1 MNRFNLS
8 EWALRHQ
15 AFVGFMLVMLI
26 LGGVFAYLRLGQRE
40 DPEFTF
46 RVMVVKTLYPGAT
59 AKEVEEQVTDRLE
72 KKIQELPYL
81 DYLRSYSRPGESE
94 IFVTPRQDVPPR
106 EIADLWYEVRKKI
119 GDIKHTLPP
128 GVVGPFFNDEF
139 GDTYSVLYAFS
150 GEGFGYAE
158 LKDYVDEA
166 RQQLLRVPNV
176 EKCDLIG
183 TQDEKIYVE
192 FSDKRLAQLGLDSV
206 QVGAALQAQNS
217 VVPAG
222 TVITPSRN
230 VPLRVSGKFN
240 SIAEIEALPLYINGN
255 TFRVGDVANVTRTYQ
270 DPPEFKMRFNGK
282 EVIGLGIKMNKK
294 GDVLELG
301 KNLESAMARVQAELP
316 VGIDVAQVA
325 NQPRVVR
332 TAIGEFLRTFSE
344 AVAIVLAVSLM
355 SLGWRTGAVVALT
368 VPVVLA
374 GTFLVMLLAGVDFH
388 RISLGALILALGLLV
403 DDAMIAVEMMARKLE
418 EGLDRIKAASFA
430 YASTAFPML
439 TGTLI
444 TVAGFLP
451 VGLARSSAGEYTGSI
466 FQVVGIALILSWIG
480 AVIFTPY
487 LGYRILKARSPDA
500 SRSRDVFDTPFYHRL
515 RHAVD
520 WCVEHRR
527 LVVIATLALF
537 IAGIAAFRFVPRQ
550 FFPLSNRPELIV
562 DMWLPEGARFAE
574 TEAAAKRF
582 EKVLAKDGE
591 VLHYATYIGGGTPR
605 FFLLISQQLA
615 LTNLAEFVVM
625 TQDNEARERVLH
637 RIRAAFSDD
646 FPGIRGRAMRLNV
659 GPPFDYPILFRVMG
673 EDPAVVRRIAGQV
686 ADVMRANPSV
696 MEVDSDWNERIPVV
710 NLELAQDKARALGVS
725 SAALGQALQ
734 AHYTGLAVGQYR
746 DGNKLVDIV
755 WRARPDG
762 RGALDQLPNVAV
774 RTANGHAVPVSQLVK
789 LQTGFEDGM
798 IWRRDR
804 FPTISMRADIVDGV
818 QPPDVSAQ
826 IEKQLIP
833 IREALPA
840 GYFIEAGGPYEDSA
854 IAQKSVLTWIP
865 LVVVVTLILLM
876 AQLHDL
882 RRTLLVFITAPMGII
897 GAAFALL
904 VTRAPFGF
912 VALLGLIAL
921 AGMIMRNSVIL
932 VDQIE
937 QDEAAGRDTWTAI
950 VESAVRR
957 FRPIMLTAAAAI
969 LAMIPLARSDFFGPQ
984 AITIGGGLLV
994 ATILTVFFVPAL
1006 YAAWFG
1012 VKRPRNAASGD
1023 LPEPVPALSA
1033 RLAARGS

>member
-1 MNRFNLS
+1 M
-8 EWALRHQ
+8 
-15 AFVGFMLVMLI
+15 
-26 LGGVFAYLRLGQRE
+26 
-40 DPEFTF
+40 
-46 RVMVVKTLYPGAT
+46 
-59 AKEVEEQVTDRLE
+59 
-72 KKIQELPYL
+72 
-81 DYLRSYSRPGESE
+81 
-94 IFVTPRQDVPPR
+94 
-106 EIADLWYEVRKKI
+106 
-119 GDIKHTLPP
+119 
-128 GVVGPFFNDEF
+128 
-139 GDTYSVLYAFS
+139 
-150 GEGFGYAE
+150 
-158 LKDYVDEA
+158 
-166 RQQLLRVPNV
+166 
-176 EKCDLIG
+176 
-183 TQDEKIYVE
+183 
-192 FSDKRLAQLGLDSV
+192 
-206 QVGAALQAQNS
+206 
-217 VVPAG
+217 
-222 TVITPSRN
+222 
-230 VPLRVSGKFN
+230 
-240 SIAEIEALPLYINGN
+240 
-255 TFRVGDVANVTRTYQ
+255 
-270 DPPEFKMRFNGK
+270 
-282 EVIGLGIKMNKK
+282 
-294 GDVLELG
+294 
-301 KNLESAMARVQAELP
+301 
-316 VGIDVAQVA
+316 
-325 NQPRVVR
+325 
-332 TAIGEFLRTFSE
+332 
-344 AVAIVLAVSLM
+344 
-355 SLGWRTGAVVALT
+355 
-368 VPVVLA
+368 
-374 GTFLVMLLAGVDFH
+374 
-388 RISLGALILALGLLV
+388 
-403 DDAMIAVEMMARKLE
+403 
-418 EGLDRIKAASFA
+418 
-430 YASTAFPML
+430 
-439 TGTLI
+439 
-444 TVAGFLP
+444 
-451 VGLARSSAGEYTGSI
+451 
-466 FQVVGIALILSWIG
+466 
-480 AVIFTPY
+480 
-487 LGYRILKARSPDA
+487 
-500 SRSRDVFDTPFYHRL
+500 
-515 RHAVD
+515 
-520 WCVEHRR
+520 
-527 LVVIATLALF
+527 
-537 IAGIAAFRFVPRQ
+537 
-550 FFPLSNRPELIV
+550 
-562 DMWLPEGARFAE
+562 
-574 TEAAAKRF
+574 
-582 EKVLAKDGE
+582 
-591 VLHYATYIGGGTPR
+591 
-605 FFLLISQQLA
+605 
-615 LTNLAEFVVM
+615 
-625 TQDNEARERVLH
+625 
-637 RIRAAFSDD
+637 
-646 FPGIRGRAMRLNV
+646 
-659 GPPFDYPILFRVMG
+659 
-673 EDPAVVRRIAGQV
+673 
-686 ADVMRANPSV
+686 
-696 MEVDSDWNERIPVV
+696 
-710 NLELAQDKARALGVS
+710 
-725 SAALGQALQ
+725 
-734 AHYTGLAVGQYR
+734 GQYR